1 MAAKVLIVDDDPL
14 VRKLLTRLLEKR
26 FGAQVREA
34 VDGYA
39 GFMAAEAETPDL
51 MLLDVSMPVVD
62 GPALLEKMRAD
73 ERFATLPVVTI
84 SAAGERETVMR
95 MIDLG
100 VIDYLRKPLNLAA
113 VQKRLERVFAAAGL
127 SIPAAIR

>member
-39 GFMAAEAETPDL
+39 GFMAAEAEMPDL
-51 MLLDVSMPVVD
+51 VLLDVSMPVVD

-73 ERFATLPVVTI
+73 ERFAKLPVVTI
-84 SAAGERETVMR
+84 SAAGEGETVMR

-127 SIPAAIR
+127 STPAAIR

>member
-73 ERFATLPVVTI
+73 ERFAKLPVVTI

-127 SIPAAIR
+127 STPAAIR

>member
-73 ERFATLPVVTI
+73 DRFAKLPVVTI

-127 SIPAAIR
+127 STPVAIR